1 MVLFQTSSPGGYTR
15 ENGKLKSCGLNAA
28 NSFVDNLKKYWTGSG
43 KMLFIA
49 ASPNEYDRNDEFSSV
64 LAQSFGIS
72 GMPIF
77 KKDVLDYRNTGFDP
91 KEYDLVVLG
100 GGHVP
105 TQMAFFQEIQ
115 LHERLSDF
123 QGIILGCSAGSMNS
137 SHLVYAQ
144 PELLGEAI
152 DPNYKRFHKG
162 LGLTEHMIV
171 PHFNMWNGDI
181 LDDLRL
187 LEDITYPDSIG
198 KTFYLLYDG
207 SYILTEGS
215 ESHLFGEAYLVQD
228 GQLHQVCQQ
237 GHSIQL

>member
-15 ENGKLKSCGLNAA
+15 ENGKLKSCGLNDD
-28 NSFVDNLKKYWTGSG
+28 NSFVDNLKKNWNGSG
-43 KMLFIA
+43 RMLFIA
-49 ASPNEYDRNDEFSSV
+49 ASPDEYERNDDFSSV

-77 KKDVLDYRNTGFDP
+77 KKDVLDHRNTGYDP
-91 KEYDLVVLG
+91 KEYDLIVLG

-105 TQMAFFQEIQ
+105 TQMAFFQEIH
-115 LHERLSDF
+115 LHERLSAF
-123 QGIILGCSAGSMNS
+123 HGIILGISAGSMNS
-137 SHLVYAQ
+137 SRLVYAQ
-144 PELLGEAI
+144 PELLGEAT

-162 LGLTEHMIV
+162 LGLTKHIII

-187 LEDITYPDSIG
+187 LEDITYPDSMG

-215 ESHLFGEAYLVQD
+215 ESRLYGEAYLVQD
-228 GQLHQVCQQ
+228 GVCTKICEK
-237 GHSIQL
+237 GSSIPL